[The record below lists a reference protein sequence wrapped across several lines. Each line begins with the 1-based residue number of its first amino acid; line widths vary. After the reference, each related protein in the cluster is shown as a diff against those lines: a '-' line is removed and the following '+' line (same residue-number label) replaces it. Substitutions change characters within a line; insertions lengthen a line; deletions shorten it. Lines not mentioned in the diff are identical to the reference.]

1 MQLVLCLGDEQMDK
15 YGEKFTLPQSVLKTQ
30 AVLNEICSANAVL
43 TVAEAW
49 RAALPNYDFKGI
61 AAVAKHYTSIAK
73 SFPDARC
80 LSKSALALTD
90 AISAMQASV
99 NMSSMAKAVLSMVD
113 TSAFSALDHAAAE
126 LSALAKLDLSWV
138 AEIREQEGVG
148 EGEDILEEQVTP
160 DIRAELAADITQTL
174 SDPEQMQTVSQSKY
188 LQWKERN
195 PGLAALFL
203 EILLPVLLTLL
214 QIGAPIWLARLV
226 RDSQVYEEPA
236 SASSV
241 VYNLTVEDNV
251 TVIGD
256 VPYYYEVE
264 FVNPETGEV
273 VIGYVYKGNVVEEEL
288 SEMCDREEITEELDG
303 DCIDSD
309 D

>member
-15 YGEKFTLPQSVLKTQ
+15 YGEKFTLPQSALKTQ

-73 SFPDARC
+73 SFPDTRC
-80 LSKSALALTD
+80 LSKSALALKD
-90 AISAMQASV
+90 AISAMQESV
-99 NMSSMAKAVLSMVD
+99 SMSSMAKAVLSMVD
-113 TSAFSALDHAAAE
+113 TSAFSALNHAAAE
-126 LSALAKLDLSWV
+126 LSALAKLDLSWL
-138 AEIREQEGVG
+138 AEIQEQEGVG

-160 DIRAELAADITQTL
+160 EIRAELAADITETI
-174 SDPEQMQTVSQSKY
+174 SNPKQMQAVSQSKY

-195 PGLAALFL
+195 PGFAALL
-203 EILLPVLLTLL
+203 IEILYPLLLALL
-214 QIGAPIWLARLV
+214 GIGVSLWLARPTKN
-226 RDSQVYEEPA
+226 SQVYEEPN

-241 VYNLTVEDNV
+241 VYNLTVENNV
-251 TVIGD
+251 TIIGD

-264 FVNPETGEV
+264 FMDPETGDLLT
-273 VIGYVYKGNVVEEEL
+273 GYIYKGNVVVEENEAAEL
-288 SEMCDREEITEELDG
+288 S
-303 DCIDSD
+303 DS
-309 D
+309 